1 MRFSKEHRVEIPA
14 SRFIELTFDPA
25 FMKRLNIEAMKVQS
39 YEPLAHSVDGA
50 VWTMKNRVTP
60 QDNMPAFIKKL
71 VGGGFNYEESV
82 THHKGSDTVSAVMAP
97 SVMRDKLRMGYT
109 MRVVP
114 AGDNACR
121 RIMDWEI
128 EVKIFGI
135 GGQIEKFAASEIE
148 RSLESSASF
157 LSKQGQP
164 AAV

>member
-1 MRFSKEHRVEIPA
+1 MRFSKEHRIEISA
-14 SRFIELTFDPA
+14 SRLIELTFDPA
-25 FMKRLNIEAMKVQS
+25 FMKRLNIEAMKVQQ
-39 YEPLAHSVDGA
+39 YDPLDRNVAGA
-50 VWTMKNRVTP
+50 VWTMKNRITP
-60 QDNMPAFIKKL
+60 QDNMPGFIKKL

-82 THHKGSDTVSAVMAP
+82 THHKGSDTVP
-97 SVMRDKLRMGYT
+97 SVMRDKLRMAYT
-109 MRVVP
+109 MRVIP

-121 RIMDWEI
+121 RIMDWEV

-157 LSKQGQP
+157 LSKHGQA

>member
-82 THHKGSDTVSAVMAP
+82 THTKGSESVAAVMVP
-97 SVMRDKLRMGYT
+97 SVMRDKLRMAYT
-109 MRVVP
+109 MRVIP

-121 RIMDWEI
+121 RIMDWEV

-148 RSLESSASF
+148 RSLEHSATF
-157 LSKQGQP
+157 MSKNGRLP
-164 AAV
+164 AA